1 MSSSQN
7 ADTAPVPAGR
17 ASVSLPRIYCLPPAG
32 CGANAFRHWPDR
44 VAPGT
49 RVCPILLPGRETRLR
64 EQPFTDMAA
73 LVEAVAPEVDTVAPG
88 VSVLLG
94 HSFGALAAFETARLL
109 RRAGSPPP
117 ALLVVL
123 GAAAPP
129 LPVRRRGAEGMVDF
143 LRRVG
148 GMPEEALAH
157 PKLLR
162 LIMPA
167 LRADV
172 GLCEEYEYADEPPL
186 DTPILALAGN
196 RDALVPVEAVAA
208 WEAQT
213 TAGFRFEVLDGDH
226 FFPGRSDEFFAFLDE
241 ACRMLARR

>member
-1 MSSSQN
+1 M
-7 ADTAPVPAGR
+7 TAPAAQDR
-17 ASVSLPRIYCLPPAG
+17 APSPRIYCLPAAG

-44 VAPGT
+44 VRPGT
-49 RVCPILLPGRETRLR
+49 RICPILLPGRETRLR
-64 EQPFTDMAA
+64 EQPFTEMAA
-73 LVEAVAPEVDTVAPG
+73 LTEAVAPEVDTVTAG
-88 VSVLLG
+88 VCVLLG

-109 RRAGSPPP
+109 RRAGLPPP

-123 GAAAPP
+123 GASAPQ
-129 LPVRRRGAEGMVDF
+129 LPVRRRGEEGMVDF

-162 LIMPA
+162 MIMPA

-186 DTPILALAGN
+186 DIPILALAGK
-196 RDALVPVEAVAA
+196 RDALVPVAAVAA

-213 TAGFRFEVLDGDH
+213 AAGFRFEVLDGDH
-226 FFPGRSDEFFAFLDE
+226 FFPGRTDEFFALVDE
-241 ACRMLARR
+241 ACRTLVRG